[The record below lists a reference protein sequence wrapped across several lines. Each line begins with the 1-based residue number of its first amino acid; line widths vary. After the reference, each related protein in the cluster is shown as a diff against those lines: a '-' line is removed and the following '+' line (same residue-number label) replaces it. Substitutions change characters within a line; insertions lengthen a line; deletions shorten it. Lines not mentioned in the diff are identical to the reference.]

1 MDGFWKFLGL
11 AVMAAVI
18 ALTLRTANK
27 PFGTV
32 FSLAAGAM
40 LLLALIDPMKQAA
53 ETLSEIARAAEN
65 DQEHVTLIL
74 KMLGVSFAAELGAQA
89 CRDAGEE
96 SIAMRIEMSAKIMLV
111 VLAAPM
117 LRQMAQLILELTA

>member
-1 MDGFWKFLGL
+1 MDNFWKFLGL

-27 PFGTV
+27 PIGIV
-32 FSLAAGAM
+32 FSLAAGVI
-40 LLLALIDPMKQAA
+40 LLLAMLDPMTQAA
-53 ETLSEIARAAEN
+53 ETLSQIARAAES
-65 DQEHVTLIL
+65 DREQIALIL
-74 KMLGVSFAAELGAQA
+74 KMLGVSCAAELAAQA

-96 SIAMRIEMSAKIMLV
+96 GIALRIEMSAKLMLV
-111 VLAAPM
+111 VLSAPF